1 MNIDD
6 QLHGIS
12 TIIDTVWS
20 SGKCSASGFFYNKYE
35 IPRDR
40 PPQAPGWIRVEEQ
53 WLVTNRHVL
62 INDRDELADSITF
75 HHRKITEGKIQW
87 FPIEVSGTELHNRC
101 KFHKSD
107 KVDVAVIRVLDLLTN
122 VITPKPHQK
131 GENIMSQGAVS
142 ERMFPGADKISMSVG
157 DEALVIGYP
166 RGYYDDFS
174 KFPIV
179 KSGIIASKWGMPFN
193 GHPYFLID
201 AKLFPGS
208 SGSLVISRP
217 TNFIIE
223 KGEMYLRSKG
233 QKVFSFL
240 GVFSGEP
247 FTYSHPFETE
257 DFTIISKKG
266 YNVGIVWYY
275 HLIPEI
281 ISNGK
286 QHKA

>member
-12 TIIDTVWS
+12 TIIYTVWS
-20 SGKCSASGFFYNKYE
+20 TKETSSASGFFYHKYE
-35 IPRDR
+35 TPVNKPSPSPR
-40 PPQAPGWIRVEEQ
+40 WVRVEEQ

-62 INDRDELADSITF
+62 INDRNELANSITF
-75 HHRKITEGKIQW
+75 HHRKITTGGVQW
-87 FPIEVSGTELHNRC
+87 FPIKISRTELHSRC

-107 KVDVAVIRVLDLLTN
+107 EVDIAIINVLDLLN
-122 VITPKPHQK
+122 NNIPKSRQE
-131 GENIMSQGAVS
+131 GEGIMSWGAVS
-142 ERMFPGADKISMSVG
+142 AEVFPGADKISVGVG

-166 RGYYDDFS
+166 KGYYDEFS

-179 KSGIIASKWGMPFN
+179 KSGIIASKWGVPFN
-193 GHPYFLID
+193 SQPYFLID

-233 QKVFSFL
+233 QKVFAFL
-240 GVFSGEP
+240 GILSGGLEE
-247 FTYSHPFETE
+247 YN
-257 DFTIISKKG
+257 IS
-266 YNVGIVWYY
+266 VVWYY
-275 HLIPEI
+275 YLIPEI

-286 QHKA
+286 LHDAQKV